1 VNKLPA
7 PPVANNAT
15 IPIPE
20 MALLFFILFPYLSY
34 FFLQN
39 FKCFFNI
46 FIYFIIKNYFIVS
59 IPCWLVFSFLSY
71 ALAYYLGLE
80 VFGFISAISIFGCV
94 CLLAFSSLLW
104 FIASLVF
111 LQPLVFLLLE
121 KFDESITVY
130 ALACSIWLLGWIT
143 LSLVVDDKFA
153 RLGNDILLKITRIVL
168 ISEFAL
174 LYFFNY
180 NSSLD
185 IETLIK
191 SNLTKSL
198 LLVLNSYMLPS
209 LVTLLIFDIK
219 TYIASK
225 NE

>member
-1 VNKLPA
+1 LA
-7 PPVANNAT
+7 CFF
-15 IPIPE
+15 
-20 MALLFFILFPYLSY
+20 FFILCAGL
-34 FFLQN
+34 LL
-39 FKCFFNI
+39 
-46 FIYFIIKNYFIVS
+46 
-59 IPCWLVFSFLSY
+59 W
-71 ALAYYLGLE
+71 LE

-111 LQPLVFLLLE
+111 LQPLIFLLLE
-121 KFDESITVY
+121 KFDESITIY
-130 ALACSIWLLGWIT
+130 ALACAIWLLGLIT

-153 RLGNDILLKITRIVL
+153 RLGNDILLKVFRIVL
-168 ISEFAL
+168 VSEFAL
-174 LYFFNY
+174 LYFLNY
-180 NSSLD
+180 NNSLD

>member
-1 VNKLPA
+1 MSLTDSLNLKA
-7 PPVANNAT
+7 TAFANRWR
-15 IPIPE
+15 
-20 MALLFFILFPYLSY
+20 LV
-34 FFLQN
+34 
-39 FKCFFNI
+39 
-46 FIYFIIKNYFIVS
+46 IKI
-59 IPCWLVFSFLSY
+59 WLVFSFLSY

-130 ALACSIWLLGWIT
+130 ALACSIWLLVWIT

-168 ISEFAL
+168 VSEFAL

-180 NSSLD
+180 NSSFG

>member
-1 VNKLPA
+1 MGLTDSLNLKSA
-7 PPVANNAT
+7 AFANRWR
-15 IPIPE
+15 
-20 MALLFFILFPYLSY
+20 LV
-34 FFLQN
+34 
-39 FKCFFNI
+39 
-46 FIYFIIKNYFIVS
+46 IKI
-59 IPCWLVFSFLSY
+59 WLVFSFLSY
-71 ALAYYLGLE
+71 ALAYYLWLE

-143 LSLVVDDKFA
+143 LSFVVDDKFA
-153 RLGNDILLKITRIVL
+153 RPGNDILLKITRIVL
-168 ISEFAL
+168 VGEFAL

-198 LLVLNSYMLPS
+198 FLVLNSYMLPS

>member
-1 VNKLPA
+1 MGLKDSLNLKA
-7 PPVANNAT
+7 TAFANRWR
-15 IPIPE
+15 
-20 MALLFFILFPYLSY
+20 LV
-34 FFLQN
+34 
-39 FKCFFNI
+39 
-46 FIYFIIKNYFIVS
+46 IKI
-59 IPCWLVFSFLSY
+59 WLVFSFLSY
-71 ALAYYLGLE
+71 ALAYYFELE

-121 KFDESITVY
+121 KFDESITIY
-130 ALACSIWLLGWIT
+130 ALACAIWLLGWIT

-153 RLGNDILLKITRIVL
+153 RLGNDILLKVFRIVL
-168 ISEFAL
+168 VSEFAL
-174 LYFFNY
+174 LYFLNY
-180 NSSLD
+180 NNSLD

>member
-1 VNKLPA
+1 MGLRDSLNLKA
-7 PPVANNAT
+7 TTFANRWR
-15 IPIPE
+15 
-20 MALLFFILFPYLSY
+20 LV
-34 FFLQN
+34 
-39 FKCFFNI
+39 
-46 FIYFIIKNYFIVS
+46 IKI
-59 IPCWLVFSFLSY
+59 WLVFSFLSY
-71 ALAYYLGLE
+71 ALAYYFGLE

-111 LQPLVFLLLE
+111 LLLE
-121 KFDESITVY
+121 KFDESITIY
-130 ALACSIWLLGWIT
+130 ALACAIWLLGWIT

-153 RLGNDILLKITRIVL
+153 RLGNDILLKVFRIVL
-168 ISEFAL
+168 VSEFAL
-174 LYFFNY
+174 LYFLNY
-180 NSSLD
+180 NNSLD

>member
-1 VNKLPA
+1 MGLRDSLNLKA
-7 PPVANNAT
+7 TTFANRWR
-15 IPIPE
+15 
-20 MALLFFILFPYLSY
+20 LV
-34 FFLQN
+34 
-39 FKCFFNI
+39 
-46 FIYFIIKNYFIVS
+46 IKI
-59 IPCWLVFSFLSY
+59 WLVFSFLSY

-80 VFGFISAISIFGCV
+80 VFGFISAISIFGGV

-111 LQPLVFLLLE
+111 LLLE
-121 KFDESITVY
+121 KFDESITIY
-130 ALACSIWLLGWIT
+130 ALACAIWLLGWIT

-153 RLGNDILLKITRIVL
+153 RLGNDILLKVFRIVL
-168 ISEFAL
+168 VSEFAL

>member
-1 VNKLPA
+1 MGLTDSLNLKA
-7 PPVANNAT
+7 AAFANRWR
-15 IPIPE
+15 
-20 MALLFFILFPYLSY
+20 LV
-34 FFLQN
+34 
-39 FKCFFNI
+39 
-46 FIYFIIKNYFIVS
+46 IKI
-59 IPCWLVFSFLSY
+59 WLVFSFLSY

-153 RLGNDILLKITRIVL
+153 RPGNDILLKITRIVL
-168 ISEFAL
+168 VSEFAL
-174 LYFFNY
+174 LYFLNY
-180 NSSLD
+180 NSLN
-185 IETLIK
+185 IETLIR

-209 LVTLLIFDIK
+209 LVMLLIFDIK

>member
-1 VNKLPA
+1 MGLRDSLNLKVTA
-7 PPVANNAT
+7 FANRWQ
-15 IPIPE
+15 
-20 MALLFFILFPYLSY
+20 LV
-34 FFLQN
+34 
-39 FKCFFNI
+39 
-46 FIYFIIKNYFIVS
+46 IKI
-59 IPCWLVFSFLSY
+59 WLVFSFLSY
-71 ALAYYLGLE
+71 ALAYYFGLE

-111 LQPLVFLLLE
+111 LLLE
-121 KFDESITVY
+121 KFDESITIY
-130 ALACSIWLLGWIT
+130 ALACAIWLLGWIT

-153 RLGNDILLKITRIVL
+153 RLGNDILLKVFRIVL
-168 ISEFAL
+168 VSEFAL
-174 LYFFNY
+174 LYFFNH
-180 NSSLD
+180 NSLD

>member
-1 VNKLPA
+1 
-7 PPVANNAT
+7 
-15 IPIPE
+15 
-20 MALLFFILFPYLSY
+20 M
-34 FFLQN
+34 
-39 FKCFFNI
+39 
-46 FIYFIIKNYFIVS
+46 
-59 IPCWLVFSFLSY
+59 
-71 ALAYYLGLE
+71 
-80 VFGFISAISIFGCV
+80 
-94 CLLAFSSLLW
+94 
-104 FIASLVF
+104 
-111 LQPLVFLLLE
+111 QPLVFLLLE

-143 LSLVVDDKFA
+143 LSFVVDDKFA
-153 RLGNDILLKITRIVL
+153 RPRNDILLKITRIVL
-168 ISEFAL
+168 VGEFAL

-198 LLVLNSYMLPS
+198 FLVLNSYMLPS

>member
-1 VNKLPA
+1 MGLTDSLNLKA
-7 PPVANNAT
+7 TAFANRWR
-15 IPIPE
+15 
-20 MALLFFILFPYLSY
+20 FV
-34 FFLQN
+34 
-39 FKCFFNI
+39 
-46 FIYFIIKNYFIVS
+46 IKI
-59 IPCWLVFSFLSY
+59 WLVFSFLSY
-71 ALAYYLGLE
+71 ALAYYFELE

-121 KFDESITVY
+121 NFDESITVY

-153 RLGNDILLKITRIVL
+153 RLGNDILLKVSRIVL
-168 ISEFAL
+168 VGEFTL
-174 LYFFNY
+174 LYFLNY
-180 NSSLD
+180 NNSLD

-209 LVTLLIFDIK
+209 LLMLLIFDIK